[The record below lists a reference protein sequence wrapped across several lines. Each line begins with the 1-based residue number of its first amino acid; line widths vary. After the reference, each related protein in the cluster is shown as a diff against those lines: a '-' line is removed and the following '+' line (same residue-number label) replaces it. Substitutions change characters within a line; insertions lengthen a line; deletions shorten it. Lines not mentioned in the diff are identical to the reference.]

1 MKPITVYSK
10 PNCPHCDRVKN
21 QLRQLGYDFHE
32 VNVQQDDEQRTKLVE
47 DWGYQLVPVVE
58 FDGDT
63 VMNPSPADLEQFL
76 DLEDPFDEF

>member
-32 VNVQQDDEQRTKLVE
+32 VNVQQDDEQRNKLVE
-47 DWGYQLVPVVE
+47 DWGYRLVPVVE

-63 VMNPSPADLEQFL
+63 IMNPSPTDLEQFL

>member
-21 QLRQLGYDFHE
+21 QLRKLGYDFHE

-47 DWGYQLVPVVE
+47 DWGYRLVPVVE

-63 VMNPSPADLEQFL
+63 IMNPSPTDLEQFL

>member
-21 QLRQLGYDFHE
+21 QLRQLGYDFPE

-63 VMNPSPADLEQFL
+63 IMNPSPPNLEQFL

>member
-32 VNVQQDDEQRTKLVE
+32 VNVQQDDEQRNKLVE
-47 DWGYQLVPVVE
+47 DWGYRLVPVVE

-63 VMNPSPADLEQFL
+63 IMNPNPADLEQFL

>member
-1 MKPITVYSK
+1 MKHITVYSK

-21 QLRQLGYDFHE
+21 QLRKLGYSFRE

-63 VMNPSPADLEQFL
+63 IMNPNPADLEQFL
-76 DLEDPFDEF
+76 NLEDPFDEF

>member
-63 VMNPSPADLEQFL
+63 IMNPSPADLEQFL

>member
-10 PNCPHCDRVKN
+10 PDCPHCDRVKN
-21 QLRQLGYDFHE
+21 QLRKLGYSFRE
-32 VNVQQDDEQRTKLVE
+32 VNVQQDDEQRDKLVE

-63 VMNPSPADLEQFL
+63 IMNPNPADLEQFL
-76 DLEDPFDEF
+76 NLEDPFDEF

>member
-1 MKPITVYSK
+1 MKHITVYSK

-21 QLRQLGYDFHE
+21 QLRKLGYSFRE

-63 VMNPSPADLEQFL
+63 IMNPNPFDLEQFL
-76 DLEDPFDEF
+76 NLEDPFDEF

>member
-21 QLRQLGYDFHE
+21 QLRKLGYDFHE
-32 VNVQQDDEQRTKLVE
+32 VNVQQDDEQRNKLVE
-47 DWGYQLVPVVE
+47 DWGYRLVPVVE

-63 VMNPSPADLEQFL
+63 IMNPSPADLEQFL